1 MHIWYGYVQKCRIC
15 TTEWPQYCRENFI
28 FKLQEIIQ
36 YGGKETVPPPPHFGK
51 CQEVPTSI
59 SSHIPFTSYL
69 SHSGTSPP
77 GSTFAIPPWELS
89 ASKRPALNTKMPQE
103 TCAAR
108 IGASI
113 VEPWAPGQLNQCRQN
128 LFVAIV
134 AQINSNY
141 GRMSGW
147 TSQCQAGFNVIQW
160 ESTLQPIIAI
170 SKLVVL
176 ESILKMMEHMFNG
189 CK

>member
-1 MHIWYGYVQKCRIC
+1 MHIWLRPKCWIC

-28 FKLQEIIQ
+28 FKLQKIIQ
-36 YGGKETVPPPPHFGK
+36 QGGKETVPALTPSPFWKMPR
-51 CQEVPTSI
+51 SA
-59 SSHIPFTSYL
+59 HIHIIPYPIYILL

-128 LFVAIV
+128 LFVAII

-170 SKLVVL
+170 SKLMVL